1 MIPSA
6 IDLYNLEKGLANRST
21 KAIRTGI
28 RNAILATTKNKSGL
42 ALNTA
47 GSRAVFKDQRLQR
60 ITIKAQDYI
69 FKQHYGFEGQKK
81 NGIMMRLKATNVIAR
96 ALETSNVLET
106 LADEIAEIRLSEV
119 TAKINFK

>member
-60 ITIKAQDYI
+60 ITIKSQDYI
-69 FKQHYGFEGQKK
+69 FKQNYGFEGQKK
-81 NGIMMRLKATNVIAR
+81 NGIMMRLKATSVIAR